1 MHHAVKPG
9 QGQVVLVVALIL
21 AAVCALSGCGKGD
34 TSTRAMGRYVK
45 KEYRKV
51 ELVSEGHEGNT
62 DVYTYKDKEYG
73 FTYQASVRRSRAWFD
88 GPLPWYHTV
97 RDFDFEEQY
106 YACLTALLE
115 DDSIRG
121 IEEVYYV
128 EVEPTWI
135 KAGGYTVRDFGL
147 AEVYP
152 AGGHG
157 ADLEAACMAV
167 ADLYAEKDGR
177 KFWEEGRVTV
187 YDGDACCGYADIRK
201 KGYFSGDAY

>member
-1 MHHAVKPG
+1 MHHTVKPG
-9 QGQVVLVVALIL
+9 WGHAALVAALIL
-21 AAVCALSGCGKGD
+21 AAACALFGCGEGD
-34 TSTRAMGRYVK
+34 TSARAMGRYVK
-45 KEYRKV
+45 KEYGKA

-97 RDFDFEEQY
+97 RYSDFEEQY

-115 DDSIRG
+115 DDIKG
-121 IEEVYYV
+121 IEEAYHV
-128 EVEPTWI
+128 EVEPMWI

-152 AGGHG
+152 AGGYG
-157 ADLEAACMAV
+157 ADLEAACLAV
-167 ADLYAEKDGR
+167 AALYAEKDGR
-177 KFWEEGRVTV
+177 KFWEEGRVTA
-187 YDGDACCGYADIRK
+187 YDRDACYGYTDIRK

>member
-1 MHHAVKPG
+1 MRWRVLHHAVKPG
-9 QGQVVLVVALIL
+9 PGQAALAVALIL
-21 AAVCALSGCGKGD
+21 VAVCALSGCGKED
-34 TSTRAMGRYVK
+34 TSARAMGRYVK
-45 KEYRKV
+45 KEYGKA

-62 DVYTYKDKEYG
+62 DVYIYKDKEYG

-88 GPLPWYHTV
+88 GPLPWYH
-97 RDFDFEEQY
+97 
-106 YACLTALLE
+106 
-115 DDSIRG
+115 
-121 IEEVYYV
+121 
-128 EVEPTWI
+128 
-135 KAGGYTVRDFGL
+135 TVRDFGL